1 VSHPTNDIERDR
13 LTLSL
18 LIEGTPEGLQRLI
31 TDHGPHV
38 RAYLKRKLGGLL
50 DPWQIEEAMGL
61 AVQRAWQSSP
71 RFEPTQGRLRAW
83 FAVIARNCGLSLLAQ
98 QQGHPI
104 LPIEGIHPTI
114 LGIANGP
121 SEARRMQ
128 MIVDVHRAITLLPE
142 QQRNVLLAD
151 LNAGTTLPA
160 AVLAERFQASIP
172 EIHAARHCGQRT
184 LRKQL
189 EALGYGKV
197 QDLPLHAKAT
207 PRKAP
212 IEPHSEGL

>member
-1 VSHPTNDIERDR
+1 MSHPNNDIERDR
-13 LTLSL
+13 LTLRL
-18 LIEGTPEGLQRLI
+18 LIAGAPEGLQRLI

-38 RAYLKRKLGGLL
+38 GAYLKRKLGGLL
-50 DPWQIEEAMGL
+50 DPWQIEAAMGL
-61 AVQRAWQSSP
+61 AAQRAWQSSP
-71 RFEPTQGRLRAW
+71 RFDPTQGRLRAW

-121 SEARRMQ
+121 GEARRMQ
-128 MIVDVHRAITLLPE
+128 MIVDVHRAITMLPA

-160 AVLAERFQASIP
+160 AVLAERFQATIT
-172 EIHAARHCGQRT
+172 EIHVARHCGQRT

-189 EALGYGKV
+189 EALGYSKV
-197 QDLPLHAKAT
+197 QDLTSDTTVT
-207 PRKAP
+207 PKQAP